1 MSCVDTRDSLDP
13 RRARHLLAIECSS
26 AVASVA
32 LWQDGRVLRR
42 HAETAAATLDHVLRW
57 CAELLREADM
67 EGGSLDALAVGVGP
81 GAFTGVRVGISVAQ
95 GLALAWE
102 RPVIPVSSLAALAA
116 SAGADRL
123 PVLAAMDAR
132 MDEIYAGWFQVG
144 VDGDVQPLGEEQ
156 VLAPDR
162 LAPVPEASDGYV
174 LVGNAWATYAARIAT
189 ALPPAARVAD
199 AQVPDACHVAAIA
212 ARLGADAALA
222 PECIEPAYVRN
233 KVALTMAERARAAGE
248 RGRRR

>member
-1 MSCVDTRDSLDP
+1 MP
-13 RRARHLLAIECSS
+13 HLLALDTSTEAMCIALVTPQAEHVLELPGGAQAS
-26 AVASVA
+26 ARLIPETVA
-32 LWQDGRVLRR
+32 LLARAGV
-42 HAETAAATLDHVLRW
+42 TL
-57 CAELLREADM
+57 AQ
-67 EGGSLDALAVGVGP
+67 LDAIAFGRGP
-81 GAFTGVRVGISVAQ
+81 GAFTGLRTACAVTQ
-95 GLALAWE
+95 GLALG
-102 RPVIPVSSLAALAA
+102 
-116 SAGADRL
+116 AGK
-123 PVLAAMDAR
+123 PVLPIDSLMLVAEQACGAEGDADVWVAMDAR